1 MNILFLLALLAS
13 GNPPRNLVVEDL
25 GEGRYRL
32 TITYPGGSSP
42 EVHARMQIRLM
53 EHAQRLCGGR
63 GRARSEGFLE
73 ANEAPRGRLALSE
86 TYRCRTD

>member
-1 MNILFLLALLAS
+1 MNLLFLLALLAS
-13 GNPPRNLVVEDL
+13 GNPPRNLTVEEL

-42 EVHARMQIRLM
+42 EVHAHMVIRLM
-53 EHAQRLCGGR
+53 EHAERLCSGR
-63 GRARSEGFLE
+63 GRAVSDGSLE

-86 TYRCRTD
+86 TYSCR